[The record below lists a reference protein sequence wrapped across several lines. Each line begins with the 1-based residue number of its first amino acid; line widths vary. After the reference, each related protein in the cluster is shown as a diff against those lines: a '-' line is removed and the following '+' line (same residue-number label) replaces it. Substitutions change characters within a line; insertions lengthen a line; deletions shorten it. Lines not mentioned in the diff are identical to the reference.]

1 MMKRLLVPMQE
12 SDSLAS
18 VLRATGLLAGR
29 FDSRVEALM
38 LRSETGAVLASDD
51 TGATTPALVER
62 FERDDAERRDR
73 LRAAFDAFVAG
84 GGLPSGAAVWQELHA
99 IEADVGSRGR
109 LFDLIVVGRPIRG
122 KAAPSMA
129 TLEDALFDTGRAV
142 LIAPPVP
149 PQRMGDII
157 VIAWNGSSETART
170 IAFAMPLL
178 ERAATVVVL
187 TVPGG
192 MTPGPTGAE
201 ACAYLEANGV
211 AAVAVEREA
220 GRRDVGEAILEEA
233 ARLGADLLIKGGYT
247 RSRLRQTIFG
257 GPTNH
262 ILYSAE
268 LPVFMAH

>member
-12 SDSLAS
+12 SELLDS
-18 VLRATGLLAGR
+18 VLRVTGLMADR
-29 FDSRVEALM
+29 FGSRIEALM

-73 LRAAFDAFVAG
+73 LRMAFDAFVAG
-84 GGLPSGAAVWQELHA
+84 GRLPVGAAEWRELHA

-129 TLEDALFDTGRAV
+129 TLEDALFDTGRAI
-142 LIAPPVP
+142 LIAPPIAPERV
-149 PQRMGDII
+149 GDTI
-157 VIAWNGSSETART
+157 VVAWNGSSETART

-178 ERAATVVVL
+178 EQAKTVVVL

-192 MTPGPTGAE
+192 MTPGPTGADV
-201 ACAYLEANGV
+201 CDYLEANGV
-211 AAVAVEREA
+211 PAVAVEREA
-220 GRRDVGEAILEEA
+220 GRREVGEAILEEA
-233 ARLGADLLIKGGYT
+233 AALGADLLIKGGYT

-268 LPVFMAH
+268 LPVFMAR